1 MDLLS
6 HALVGGLVATVGLQK
21 KYGLVASA
29 TMVAANLI
37 PDLDGALAVL
47 GPKYFLQYHR
57 HPLTH
62 SVGGAAL
69 LSAVL
74 TTVVCLATPF
84 KRPGLIFSISF
95 MGMMLHLISDLLTPW
110 PIPLLWPF
118 SAKAYSL
125 DLINFI
131 DPFLLVVLGMG
142 FLVVQ
147 RRPMWA
153 VPALVFTMLVIS
165 GYLGFRAYGSQVA
178 LNLVQRG
185 DPLKEIAALP
195 HGLNLVTWDVIVR
208 EGRGYAYY
216 IVDALRREVRSSQ
229 LIRSASDERI
239 IAASR
244 NSSLVQAFLKRAR
257 FPLAFTTEEASSTTV
272 EWRDVH
278 LMINGGALKGVKVVL
293 NEQGEIIEEKFELNV
308 RK

>member
-6 HALVGGLVATVGLQK
+6 HALVGGLVAAVGLQK
-21 KYGLVASA
+21 KYGLVASV

-37 PDLDGALAVL
+37 PDLDGALAVM

-131 DPFLLVVLGMG
+131 DPFLLAVLGMG

-153 VPALVFTMLVIS
+153 VPPLVFTMLVTS
-165 GYLGFRAYGSQVA
+165 GYLGFRAYGRQVA

-195 HGLNLVTWDVIVR
+195 YGLNPITWNVIVR

-216 IVDALRREVRSSQ
+216 VVDSFRRGVRSSQ
-229 LIRSASDERI
+229 FIRSTGDERV

-244 NSSLVQAFLKRAR
+244 SSSLVQAFLKRAR
-257 FPLAFTTEEASSTTV
+257 FPVTFSTEEGNRIIV

-293 NEQGEIIEEKFELNV
+293 NEQEEIIEERFELNA